1 MPFIPFLKGGRRNPP
16 LFLFVFIL
24 PRLSS
29 SQRYRAVIL
38 PNIKKFSRKTNK
50 KATNLLG
57 IVEFFAILHNVSGT
71 GEARALAVF
80 RMRSMMKNKFGNV
93 DFFAYL
99 CSTKTTR
106 NMKEFYSEVRC
117 DYYDGDGFFTVDAW
131 RTANDD
137 EEVKVIAVIHS
148 SGDVYYIEPEAR
160 ISPMAQ
166 EVIKDM
172 VEKIKKGDL

>member
-1 MPFIPFLKGGRRNPP
+1 
-16 LFLFVFIL
+16 
-24 PRLSS
+24 
-29 SQRYRAVIL
+29 
-38 PNIKKFSRKTNK
+38 
-50 KATNLLG
+50 
-57 IVEFFAILHNVSGT
+57 
-71 GEARALAVF
+71 
-80 RMRSMMKNKFGNV
+80 
-93 DFFAYL
+93 
-99 CSTKTTR
+99 
-106 NMKEFYSEVRC
+106 MKEFYGEVRC

-137 EEVKVIAVIHS
+137 EEGKVIAVIHT